1 MVGLTWAGAASLPGR
16 ESRPAAGLQRVG
28 SLFANAKGSL
38 PVPQSEPSIA
48 TSKPTMSKPTLLILA
63 CTALLLTPA
72 AHAAAKP
79 CDELKAEIAAKL
91 DEKGVK
97 GYEIAVVENDKVGDA
112 KVIGSCDGGTKK
124 LTYLRK

>member
-1 MVGLTWAGAASLPGR
+1 MSIKPLLPLLLVAC
-16 ESRPAAGLQRVG
+16 AAG
-28 SLFANAKGSL
+28 
-38 PVPQSEPSIA
+38 
-48 TSKPTMSKPTLLILA
+48 
-63 CTALLLTPA
+63 

-97 GYEIAVVENDKVGDA
+97 NYEITAVENDKVGDA

-124 LTYLRK
+124 LTYVRK

>member
-1 MVGLTWAGAASLPGR
+1 M
-16 ESRPAAGLQRVG
+16 
-28 SLFANAKGSL
+28 N
-38 PVPQSEPSIA
+38 
-48 TSKPTMSKPTLLILA
+48 KPTQLILSA
-63 CTALLLTPA
+63 TAALLLAPA

-97 GYEIAVVENDKVGDA
+97 NYEIAVVENDKLGEA